1 MTATWLRWTPAV
13 AVPAVIAAG
22 VLAGSLPASARNPL
36 PEKTPAQVLAMIG
49 QHQAE
54 SFSGTVEQSSELG
67 LPDVPQVGPTSG
79 AGTGSLAELLTGP
92 HSARV
97 YVDGPSR
104 ARVQVMDRMAERDAV
119 RHGNELWL
127 YNSKDNSATH
137 VTLPAVAAKESRS
150 HDMPAGVATPEELA
164 AKMLEKVD
172 SSTEVAVADDVEVA
186 GRAAYNLVLT
196 PRSDVTLVGSVAV
209 AVDGE
214 NGMPLSVE
222 VRARGQQ
229 EPAFRTAFSSLTLG
243 APDAGLFNF
252 SPPPGASVKELAVPS
267 HKEDTDQAGK
277 GLADKNRTHKDP
289 ASKHPAAGHPAD
301 RDLRGH
307 VPTVTG
313 TGWERIVGIP
323 APSVSAPSRDSG
335 TQSRDSGK
343 QSVDKLLNDPLL
355 RQATVAVQGGRAI
368 STSLVN
374 VLLTDDGR
382 TFVGAVPLE
391 RLQAAA
397 AAK

>member
-1 MTATWLRWTPAV
+1 MTAIWLRWTPAV

-22 VLAGSLPASARNPL
+22 VLAGSLPASARDPL

-49 QHQAE
+49 QHQTK
-54 SFSGTVEQSSELG
+54 SFSGTLEQSSELG
-67 LPDVPQVGPTSG
+67 LPDVPQVGPSSG

-97 YVDGPSR
+97 YVDGATK
-104 ARVQVMDRMAERDAV
+104 ARIQVMDRMAERDAV
-119 RHGNELWL
+119 RQGNEVWL
-127 YNSKDNSATH
+127 YNSKDNTATH
-137 VTLPAVAAKESRS
+137 VTLPAAAAKESRS
-150 HDMPAGVATPEELA
+150 HDMPEGVATPEELA
-164 AKMLEKVD
+164 AKMLDKLD
-172 SSTEVAVADDVEVA
+172 SSTEVAVAGDTEVA

-243 APDAGLFNF
+243 APDAGLFKF

-267 HKEDTDQAGK
+267 TSHGKTDHADK
-277 GLADKNRTHKDP
+277 DLADRN
-289 ASKHPAAGHPAD
+289 SGSQ
-301 RDLRGH
+301 DLRGH
-307 VPTVTG
+307 APTVTG
-313 TGWERIVGIP
+313 TGWDRIVGIP
-323 APSVSAPSRDSG
+323 APSASAPSASPE
-335 TQSRDSGK
+335 SGK

-355 RQATVAVQGGRAI
+355 RQATVTVPGGRAI

-382 TFVGAVPLE
+382 TFVGSVPLE

-397 AAK
+397 AAR

>member
-1 MTATWLRWTPAV
+1 
-13 AVPAVIAAG
+13 
-22 VLAGSLPASARNPL
+22 L

-49 QHQAE
+49 QHQTK

-97 YVDGPSR
+97 YVDGPGKVR
-104 ARVQVMDRMAERDAV
+104 IQVMDRMAERDAV
-119 RHGNELWL
+119 RQGNELWL
-127 YNSKDNSATH
+127 YNSKDNTATH
-137 VTLPAVAAKESRS
+137 VTLPAGASKESRS

-164 AKMLEKVD
+164 AKMLDKLD
-172 SSTEVAVADDVEVA
+172 GSTEVAVAGDIEVA
-186 GRAAYNLVLT
+186 GRTAYNLVLT

-252 SPPPGASVKELAVPS
+252 SPPPGASVKELAVPAKPS
-267 HKEDTDQAGK
+267 GTKDRA
-277 GLADKNRTHKDP
+277 HKDS
-289 ASKHPAAGHPAD
+289 AKKESAKKDLGGH
-301 RDLRGH
+301 G
-307 VPTVTG
+307 PTVTG
-313 TGWERIVGIP
+313 SGWERIVGIP
-323 APSVSAPSRDSG
+323 APSASASSPESG
-335 TQSRDSGK
+335 RQSPESGR
-343 QSVDKLLNDPLL
+343 QTVDRLLNDPLL
-355 RQATVAVQGGRAI
+355 RQATVTVEGGRAI

-382 TFVGAVPLE
+382 TFVGSVPLE

-397 AAK
+397 AAR

>member
-1 MTATWLRWTPAV
+1 MTAIWLRWTPAV

-22 VLAGSLPASARNPL
+22 VLAGSLPASARDPL
-36 PEKTPAQVLAMIG
+36 PDKTPAQVLAMIG
-49 QHQAE
+49 QHQAR

-67 LPDVPQVGPTSG
+67 LPDVPQVGPSSG
-79 AGTGSLAELLTGP
+79 AATGSLAELLTGP

-97 YVDGPSR
+97 YVDGPTK

-119 RHGNELWL
+119 RQGNELWL

-137 VTLPAVAAKESRS
+137 VTLPAAASKESRR
-150 HDMPAGVATPEELA
+150 HDMPAEMATPEELA
-164 AKMLEKVD
+164 AKMLEMLD
-172 SSTEVAVADDVEVA
+172 SSTQVSVAKDTEVA

-196 PRSDVTLVGSVAV
+196 PRSDVTLVDSVEV

-243 APDAGLFNF
+243 APDAGLFKF
-252 SPPPGASVKELAVPS
+252 SPPPGASVKDVAVPA
-267 HKEDTDQAGK
+267 HKKDMNHKDMTHKGMAGRNP
-277 GLADKNRTHKDP
+277 ADK
-289 ASKHPAAGHPAD
+289 
-301 RDLRGH
+301 DLRKH
-307 VPTVTG
+307 APSVTG
-313 TGWERIVGIP
+313 TGWDSVVGIP
-323 APSVSAPSRDSG
+323 APSATAPSASG
-335 TQSRDSGK
+335 NSGK
-343 QSVDKLLNDPLL
+343 QSIDKLLNDPLL
-355 RQATVAVQGGRAI
+355 RQATVTVQGGRAI
-368 STSLVN
+368 STSLIN

-397 AAK
+397 SAK

>member
-1 MTATWLRWTPAV
+1 MTAIWLRWAPAV

-22 VLAGSLPASARNPL
+22 VLAGSLPASARDPL
-36 PEKTPAQVLAMIG
+36 PDKTPAQVLAMIG
-49 QHQAE
+49 QHQTK
-54 SFSGTVEQSSELG
+54 SFSGTLEQSSELG

-79 AGTGSLAELLTGP
+79 ARTGSLAELLTGP

-97 YVDGPSR
+97 YVDGPTKVR
-104 ARVQVMDRMAERDAV
+104 IQVMDRMAERDAA
-119 RHGNELWL
+119 RQGNELWL
-127 YNSKDNSATH
+127 YNSKDNTATH
-137 VTLPAVAAKESRS
+137 VTLPAAASKESRK

-164 AKMLEKVD
+164 AKMLEKLD
-172 SSTEVAVADDVEVA
+172 SSTEVAVAEDTEVA

-196 PRSDVTLVGSVAV
+196 PRSDVTLVGSVAL

-252 SPPPGASVKELAVPS
+252 SPPPGAAVKELAVPS
-267 HKEDTDQAGK
+267 HKKDMGHRDP
-277 GLADKNRTHKDP
+277 ADKDP
-289 ASKHPAAGHPAD
+289 AN
-301 RDLRGH
+301 RNRGH
-307 VPTVTG
+307 KDRAGKELREHGPAVTG
-313 TGWERIVGIP
+313 TGWESIVGIP
-323 APSVSAPSRDSG
+323 APSASSPSRDSG
-335 TQSRDSGK
+335 R

-355 RQATVAVQGGRAI
+355 RQATVAVEGGRAI

-382 TFVGAVPLE
+382 TFVGSVPLE

>member
-22 VLAGSLPASARNPL
+22 VLAGSLPASARDPL
-36 PEKTPAQVLAMIG
+36 PEKTPTQVLAMIG
-49 QHQAE
+49 QHQTK

-67 LPDVPQVGPTSG
+67 LPDLPQVGPTSG
-79 AGTGSLAELLTGP
+79 AATGSLAELLTGP

-97 YVDGPSR
+97 YVDGPTK
-104 ARVQVMDRMAERDAV
+104 ARIQVMDRMAEHDAV
-119 RHGNELWL
+119 RQGNELWL
-127 YNSKDNSATH
+127 YNSKDNTATH
-137 VTLPAVAAKESRS
+137 VTLPARASKESRS

-172 SSTEVAVADDVEVA
+172 SSTEVTVADDTEVA
-186 GRAAYNLVLT
+186 GRAAYSLVLT

-267 HKEDTDQAGK
+267 HKTGTNPAGK
-277 GLADKNRTHKDP
+277 GMANRNRMHKDLADK
-289 ASKHPAAGHPAD
+289 
-301 RDLRGH
+301 DLREHG
-307 VPTVTG
+307 PTVSG

-323 APSVSAPSRDSG
+323 APSASAPSA
-335 TQSRDSGK
+335 SRDSGK

-355 RQATVAVQGGRAI
+355 RQATVTVQGGRAI

-397 AAK
+397 AAT

>member
-22 VLAGSLPASARNPL
+22 VLAGSLPASARDPL

-49 QHQAE
+49 QHQTK

-67 LPDVPQVGPTSG
+67 LPDVPKVGPSAG

-97 YVDGPSR
+97 YVDGPTR
-104 ARVQVMDRMAERDAV
+104 ARIQVMDRMAERDAV
-119 RHGNELWL
+119 RQGNELWL
-127 YNSKDNSATH
+127 YNSRDNTATH
-137 VTLPAVAAKESRS
+137 VTLPAPASKNSRS

-172 SSTEVAVADDVEVA
+172 SSTKVAVAEDTEVA

-243 APDAGLFNF
+243 TPDAGLFNF

-267 HKEDTDQAGK
+267 RTKDTDQAGK
-277 GLADKNRTHKDP
+277 GMADRNRATKGPAGRHWADRHRDDKNV
-289 ASKHPAAGHPAD
+289 
-301 RDLRGH
+301 RGQA
-307 VPTVTG
+307 PTVTG
-313 TGWERIVGIP
+313 TGWEVIVGIP
-323 APSVSAPSRDSG
+323 APSASAPSG
-335 TQSRDSGK
+335 SRDSGK
-343 QSVDKLLNDPLL
+343 QAVDKLLNDPLL
-355 RQATVAVQGGRAI
+355 RQATVTVQGGRAI

-382 TFVGAVPLE
+382 TFVGAMPLE

>member
-1 MTATWLRWTPAV
+1 MTAIWLRWTPAV

-22 VLAGSLPASARNPL
+22 VLAGSLPASARDPL

-49 QHQAE
+49 QHQTK

-97 YVDGPSR
+97 YVDGPSK
-104 ARVQVMDRMAERDAV
+104 ARIQVMDRMAERDAV
-119 RHGNELWL
+119 RQGNELWL
-127 YNSKDNSATH
+127 YNSKDNTATH
-137 VTLPAVAAKESRS
+137 VTLPASASKESRS

-164 AKMLEKVD
+164 AKMLDKLD
-172 SSTEVAVADDVEVA
+172 GSTEVSVAEDTEVA
-186 GRAAYNLVLT
+186 GRTAYNLVLT
-196 PRSDVTLVGSVAV
+196 PRSDVTLVGSVAL

-229 EPAFRTAFSSLTLG
+229 EPAFRTAFSTLTLG
-243 APDAGLFNF
+243 APDASLFNF

-267 HKEDTDQAGK
+267 KPSGPKD
-277 GLADKNRTHKDP
+277 LADRNRTHRNPADKDVGSKDP
-289 ASKHPAAGHPAD
+289 VDKDSAHK
-301 RDLRGH
+301 DLRGH
-307 VPTVTG
+307 APTVIG
-313 TGWERIVGIP
+313 SGWERIVGIP
-323 APSVSAPSRDSG
+323 APSASAPSASPE
-335 TQSRDSGK
+335 SGK
-343 QSVDKLLNDPLL
+343 QSVDRLLNDPLL
-355 RQATVAVQGGRAI
+355 RQATVTVEGGRAI

-382 TFVGAVPLE
+382 TFVGSVPLE

-397 AAK
+397 AAR

>member
-22 VLAGSLPASARNPL
+22 VLAGSLPASARDPL

-49 QHQAE
+49 QHQTK
-54 SFSGTVEQSSELG
+54 SFSGTLEQSSELG

-97 YVDGPSR
+97 YVDGATK
-104 ARVQVMDRMAERDAV
+104 ARIQVMDRMAERDAV
-119 RHGNELWL
+119 RQGNEVWL
-127 YNSKDNSATH
+127 YNSRDNTATH
-137 VTLPAVAAKESRS
+137 VTLPAAASKESRS

-164 AKMLEKVD
+164 AKMLDKLD
-172 SSTEVAVADDVEVA
+172 SSTEVAVAGDTEVA

-229 EPAFRTAFSSLTLG
+229 EPAFRTGFSSLTLG
-243 APDAGLFNF
+243 APDASLFNF
-252 SPPPGASVKELAVPS
+252 SPPPGASVKELAVPATG
-267 HKEDTDQAGK
+267 HRKDMTDKDLGSK
-277 GLADKNRTHKDP
+277 NRADKNWDHK
-289 ASKHPAAGHPAD
+289 G
-301 RDLRGH
+301 LRGH
-307 VPTVTG
+307 VPMVTG

-323 APSVSAPSRDSG
+323 APSASAPSASPE
-335 TQSRDSGK
+335 SGK
-343 QSVDKLLNDPLL
+343 QSLDKLLNDPLL
-355 RQATVAVQGGRAI
+355 RQATVTVQGGRAI

-382 TFVGAVPLE
+382 TFVGSVPLE

-397 AAK
+397 AAR

>member
-49 QHQAE
+49 QHQTK
-54 SFSGTVEQSSELG
+54 SFSGTLEQSSELG
-67 LPDVPQVGPTSG
+67 LPDVPKVGPSSG
-79 AGTGSLAELLTGP
+79 PGTGSLAELLTGP

-97 YVDGPSR
+97 YVDGPTK
-104 ARVQVMDRMAERDAV
+104 ARIQVMDRMAERDAV
-119 RHGNELWL
+119 RQGNELWL
-127 YNSKDNSATH
+127 YNSKDNTATH
-137 VTLPAVAAKESRS
+137 VTLPAKASKESRT
-150 HDMPAGVATPEELA
+150 HDMPSGVATPEELA

-172 SSTEVAVADDVEVA
+172 SSTEVAVAEDTEVA

-243 APDAGLFNF
+243 APDAGLFTF

-267 HKEDTDQAGK
+267 HKKDADQAGK
-277 GLADKNRTHKDP
+277 GLADK
-289 ASKHPAAGHPAD
+289 
-301 RDLRGH
+301 DLRKH
-307 VPTVTG
+307 APTVTG

-323 APSVSAPSRDSG
+323 APSASAPSA
-335 TQSRDSGK
+335 SRDSGK

-355 RQATVAVQGGRAI
+355 RQATVTVQGGRAI

>member
-1 MTATWLRWTPAV
+1 MTAIWLRWTPAV

-22 VLAGSLPASARNPL
+22 VLAGSLPASARDPL
-36 PEKTPAQVLAMIG
+36 PEKTPAQVLAMLG
-49 QHQAE
+49 QHQAK

-97 YVDGPSR
+97 YVDGPTK
-104 ARVQVMDRMAERDAV
+104 ARIQVMDRMAERDAV
-119 RHGNELWL
+119 RQGNELWL
-127 YNSKDNSATH
+127 YNSRDNTATH
-137 VTLPAVAAKESRS
+137 VTLPAMASKESRS
-150 HDMPAGVATPEELA
+150 HDMQSGVTTPEELA

-172 SSTEVAVADDVEVA
+172 SSTEVAVAEDTEVA

-222 VRARGQQ
+222 VRARRQQ

-252 SPPPGASVKELAVPS
+252 SPPPGASVKEVAVPS
-267 HKEDTDQAGK
+267 HKTDTDQAHK
-277 GLADKNRTHKDP
+277 GMANKNRTHK
-289 ASKHPAAGHPAD
+289 HPAGNDPSD
-301 RDLRGH
+301 KDLRGH
-307 VPTVTG
+307 APTVTG

-323 APSVSAPSRDSG
+323 APSTAAPSA
-335 TQSRDSGK
+335 SRDSGK
-343 QSVDKLLNDPLL
+343 QPADKVLNDPLL
-355 RQATVAVQGGRAI
+355 RQATVTVEGGRAI

-397 AAK
+397 TAK

>member
-1 MTATWLRWTPAV
+1 MTAIWLRWTPAV

-22 VLAGSLPASARNPL
+22 VLAGSLPASARDPL

-49 QHQAE
+49 QHQTK

-97 YVDGPSR
+97 FIDGPTK
-104 ARVQVMDRMAERDAV
+104 ARIQVMDRMAERDAV
-119 RHGNELWL
+119 RQGNELWL
-127 YNSKDNSATH
+127 YNSKDNTATH
-137 VTLPAVAAKESRS
+137 VTLPAAASKESRS

-164 AKMLEKVD
+164 AKMLEKLD
-172 SSTEVAVADDVEVA
+172 GTTDAAVAEDTEVA

-196 PRSDVTLVGSVAV
+196 PRSAVTLVGSVAV

-243 APDAGLFNF
+243 APDAALFNF
-252 SPPPGASVKELAVPS
+252 SPPPGASVKELAVPA
-267 HKEDTDQAGK
+267 KPNGTK
-277 GLADKNRTHKDP
+277 GQADKNRTGKDL
-289 ASKHPAAGHPAD
+289 AD
-301 RDLRGH
+301 KNSANKDLRGH
-307 VPTVTG
+307 APTVTG
-313 TGWERIVGIP
+313 SGWERIVGIP
-323 APSVSAPSRDSG
+323 APSASAPSA
-335 TQSRDSGK
+335 SRESGK
-343 QSVDKLLNDPLL
+343 QSVDRLLNDPLL
-355 RQATVAVQGGRAI
+355 RQATVTVQGGRAI

-382 TFVGAVPLE
+382 TFVGSVPLE

-397 AAK
+397 AVR

>member
-1 MTATWLRWTPAV
+1 MTAIWLRWTPAV

-22 VLAGSLPASARNPL
+22 VLAGSLPASARDPL

-49 QHQAE
+49 QHQAK

-67 LPDVPQVGPTSG
+67 LPDVPQVGPSSG

-97 YVDGPSR
+97 YVDGPTK
-104 ARVQVMDRMAERDAV
+104 ARIQVMDRMAERDAV
-119 RHGNELWL
+119 RQGNELWL
-127 YNSKDNSATH
+127 YNSKDNTATH
-137 VTLPAVAAKESRS
+137 VTLPAGATKESRS

-164 AKMLEKVD
+164 AKMLEKLD
-172 SSTEVAVADDVEVA
+172 GTDVAVAEDTEVA

-214 NGMPLSVE
+214 NGLPLSVE

-243 APDAGLFNF
+243 APDAALFNF
-252 SPPPGASVKELAVPS
+252 APPPGASVKELAVPAKPS
-267 HKEDTDQAGK
+267 GTK
-277 GLADKNRTHKDP
+277 GQADKNRAHKDL
-289 ASKHPAAGHPAD
+289 AGKDAAD
-301 RDLRGH
+301 RSTDNKNLRGH

-313 TGWERIVGIP
+313 SGWERIVGIP
-323 APSVSAPSRDSG
+323 APSASAPS
-335 TQSRDSGK
+335 QSRESGK
-343 QSVDKLLNDPLL
+343 QSADRLLNDPLL
-355 RQATVAVQGGRAI
+355 RQATVTVPGGRAI

-382 TFVGAVPLE
+382 TFVGSMPLE

-397 AAK
+397 AAR

>member
-22 VLAGSLPASARNPL
+22 VLAGSLPASARDPL

-49 QHQAE
+49 QHQTK

-97 YVDGPSR
+97 YVDGPTK
-104 ARVQVMDRMAERDAV
+104 ARIQVMDRMAERDAV
-119 RHGNELWL
+119 RQGNELWL
-127 YNSKDNSATH
+127 YNSRDNTATH
-137 VTLPAVAAKESRS
+137 ITLPAMASKESRG
-150 HDMPAGVATPEELA
+150 HDMPSGMATPEELA

-172 SSTEVAVADDVEVA
+172 SSTEVKVAEDTEVA

-243 APDAGLFNF
+243 APDLGLFNF

-267 HKEDTDQAGK
+267 HKKDADQAGK
-277 GLADKNRTHKDP
+277 GLANKDLANKNRAH
-289 ASKHPAAGHPAD
+289 KHPADKGKAG
-301 RDLRGH
+301 RDLRRH
-307 VPTVTG
+307 APTVTG

-323 APSVSAPSRDSG
+323 APSASAPAA
-335 TQSRDSGK
+335 SRDSGK
-343 QSVDKLLNDPLL
+343 QPVDKLLNDPLL
-355 RQATVAVQGGRAI
+355 RQATVSVQGGRAI

>member
-22 VLAGSLPASARNPL
+22 VLAGSLPASARDPL

-49 QHQAE
+49 QHQAK
-54 SFSGTVEQSSELG
+54 SFSGTLEQSSELG

-97 YVDGPSR
+97 YVDGATK
-104 ARVQVMDRMAERDAV
+104 ARIQVMDRMAERDAV
-119 RHGNELWL
+119 RQGNEVWL
-127 YNSKDNSATH
+127 YNSKDNTATH
-137 VTLPAVAAKESRS
+137 LTLPAMPSKESRS

-164 AKMLEKVD
+164 AKMLDKLD
-172 SSTEVAVADDVEVA
+172 SSTEVAVAADTEVA

-229 EPAFRTAFSSLTLG
+229 EPAFRTAFSNLTLG
-243 APDAGLFNF
+243 APDASLFNF
-252 SPPPGASVKELAVPS
+252 SPPPGASVKELAVPATG
-267 HKEDTDQAGK
+267 HKKDM
-277 GLADKNRTHKDP
+277 ADKNRADKNWDHK
-289 ASKHPAAGHPAD
+289 
-301 RDLRGH
+301 DLRGH
-307 VPTVTG
+307 APTVTG

-323 APSVSAPSRDSG
+323 APSASAPSASPESG
-335 TQSRDSGK
+335 R

-355 RQATVAVQGGRAI
+355 RQATVTVQGGRAI

-382 TFVGAVPLE
+382 TFVGSVPLE

>member
-22 VLAGSLPASARNPL
+22 VLAGSLPASARDPL
-36 PEKTPAQVLAMIG
+36 PEKTPAQVLAMLG
-49 QHQAE
+49 QHQTK

-79 AGTGSLAELLTGP
+79 AGPGSLAELLTGP

-97 YVDGPSR
+97 YVDGPSK
-104 ARVQVMDRMAERDAV
+104 ARIQVMDRMAERDAV
-119 RHGNELWL
+119 RQGNELWL
-127 YNSKDNSATH
+127 YNSKDNTATH
-137 VTLPAVAAKESRS
+137 VMLPAAASKESRS

-164 AKMLEKVD
+164 AKMLDKLD
-172 SSTEVAVADDVEVA
+172 SSTEVAVAGDSEVA
-186 GRAAYNLVLT
+186 GRTAYNLVLT

-243 APDAGLFNF
+243 TPDASLFNF
-252 SPPPGASVKELAVPS
+252 SPPPGASVKELAVPAKS
-267 HKEDTDQAGK
+267 HSKTDR
-277 GLADKNRTHKDP
+277 ADKDP
-289 ASKHPAAGHPAD
+289 ADRNLGTKDRDQKDPAKK
-301 RDLRGH
+301 DLRGH
-307 VPTVTG
+307 GPTVTG
-313 TGWERIVGIP
+313 SGWERIVGIP
-323 APSVSAPSRDSG
+323 APSASGPSHE
-335 TQSRDSGK
+335 SGK
-343 QSVDKLLNDPLL
+343 QSPESGRQRVDRLLNDPLL
-355 RQATVAVQGGRAI
+355 RQATVTVEGGRAI

-382 TFVGAVPLE
+382 TFVGSVPLE

-397 AAK
+397 AAR

>member
-1 MTATWLRWTPAV
+1 MTAIWLRWTPAV

-22 VLAGSLPASARNPL
+22 VLAGSLPASARDPL

-49 QHQAE
+49 QHQTK

-92 HSARV
+92 HTARV
-97 YVDGPSR
+97 YVDGPSK
-104 ARVQVMDRMAERDAV
+104 ARIQVMDRMAERDAV
-119 RHGNELWL
+119 RQGNELWL
-127 YNSKDNSATH
+127 YNSKDNTATH
-137 VTLPAVAAKESRS
+137 VTLPANASKESRS

-164 AKMLEKVD
+164 TKMLDKLD
-172 SSTEVAVADDVEVA
+172 GSTEVSVAETTEVA
-186 GRAAYNLVLT
+186 GRTAYNLVLT

-229 EPAFRTAFSSLTLG
+229 EPAFRTAFSTLTLG
-243 APDAGLFNF
+243 APDASLFNF
-252 SPPPGASVKELAVPS
+252 SPPPGASVKELAVPAKPS
-267 HKEDTDQAGK
+267 GTKD
-277 GLADKNRTHKDP
+277 LADRNRTHRNHADKDLGSKDP
-289 ASKHPAAGHPAD
+289 ADKHSAHK
-301 RDLRGH
+301 DLRGH
-307 VPTVTG
+307 APTVTG
-313 TGWERIVGIP
+313 SGWERIIGIP
-323 APSVSAPSRDSG
+323 APSSSAPSASPE
-335 TQSRDSGK
+335 SGK
-343 QSVDKLLNDPLL
+343 QPVDRLLNDPLL
-355 RQATVAVQGGRAI
+355 RQATVTVEGGRAI

-374 VLLTDDGR
+374 VLLADDGR
-382 TFVGAVPLE
+382 TFVGSVPLE

-397 AAK
+397 AAR

>member
-22 VLAGSLPASARNPL
+22 VLAGSLPASARDPL

-49 QHQAE
+49 HHQTK

-67 LPDVPQVGPTSG
+67 LPDVPQVGPTAG

-97 YVDGPSR
+97 YVDGPTK
-104 ARVQVMDRMAERDAV
+104 ARMQVMDRMAERDAV
-119 RHGNELWL
+119 RQGNELWL
-127 YNSKDNSATH
+127 YNSKDNTATH
-137 VTLPAVAAKESRS
+137 VTLPAAASKEARS
-150 HDMPAGVATPEELA
+150 HDVPAGVATPEELA
-164 AKMLEKVD
+164 AKMLGKLD
-172 SSTEVAVADDVEVA
+172 NSTEVAVAEDTEVA
-186 GRAAYNLVLT
+186 GRAAYSLVLT

-243 APDAGLFNF
+243 APDPALFNF
-252 SPPPGASVKELAVPS
+252 SPPPGASVKELAVPA
-267 HKEDTDQAGK
+267 KPNGTK
-277 GLADKNRTHKDP
+277 GQADKNRTGKDL
-289 ASKHPAAGHPAD
+289 ADKNLAGRSTDNKD
-301 RDLRGH
+301 RRGH
-307 VPTVTG
+307 APTVTG
-313 TGWERIVGIP
+313 SGWERIVGIP
-323 APSVSAPSRDSG
+323 APSASAPSG
-335 TQSRDSGK
+335 SRESGK
-343 QSVDKLLNDPLL
+343 QSVDRLLNDPLL
-355 RQATVAVQGGRAI
+355 RQATVTVQGGRAI

-382 TFVGAVPLE
+382 TFVGSVPLE

-397 AAK
+397 AAR

>member
-22 VLAGSLPASARNPL
+22 VLAGSLPASARDPL

-49 QHQAE
+49 QHQTK

-97 YVDGPSR
+97 YVDGPTK
-104 ARVQVMDRMAERDAV
+104 ARIQVMDRMAERDAV
-119 RHGNELWL
+119 RQGNELWL
-127 YNSKDNSATH
+127 YNSKDNTATH
-137 VTLPAVAAKESRS
+137 VTLPAAASKESRS
-150 HDMPAGVATPEELA
+150 HDVPAGVTTPEELA
-164 AKMLEKVD
+164 AKMLEKLD
-172 SSTEVAVADDVEVA
+172 GSTDVAVAEDTEVA

-196 PRSDVTLVGSVAV
+196 PRSAMTLVGSVAV

-214 NGMPLSVE
+214 NGLPLSVE

-229 EPAFRTAFSSLTLG
+229 EPAFRTAFSNLTLG
-243 APDAGLFNF
+243 APDAALFNF
-252 SPPPGASVKELAVPS
+252 SPPPGASVKELAVPA
-267 HKEDTDQAGK
+267 KPGGAKD
-277 GLADKNRTHKDP
+277 LADRNPGSKD
-289 ASKHPAAGHPAD
+289 PAD
-301 RDLRGH
+301 RDSAHKGMRGH
-307 VPTVTG
+307 TPTVTG
-313 TGWERIVGIP
+313 SGWERIVGIP
-323 APSVSAPSRDSG
+323 APSASAPSESG
-335 TQSRDSGK
+335 ESGK
-343 QSVDKLLNDPLL
+343 QSVDRLLNDPLL
-355 RQATVAVQGGRAI
+355 RQATATIQGGRAI

-382 TFVGAVPLE
+382 TFVGSVPLE

-397 AAK
+397 AAR

>member
-1 MTATWLRWTPAV
+1 MTAIWLRWTPAV

-22 VLAGSLPASARNPL
+22 VLAGSLPASARDPL

-49 QHQAE
+49 QHQAK

-97 YVDGPSR
+97 YVDGPSK
-104 ARVQVMDRMAERDAV
+104 ARIQVMDRMAERDAV
-119 RHGNELWL
+119 RQGNELWL
-127 YNSKDNSATH
+127 YNSKDNTATH
-137 VTLPAVAAKESRS
+137 VTLPAAASKESRS

-164 AKMLEKVD
+164 AKMLDKLD
-172 SSTEVAVADDVEVA
+172 GNTEVAVAGDTEVA
-186 GRAAYNLVLT
+186 GRTAYNLVLT

-229 EPAFRTAFSSLTLG
+229 EPAFRTAFSNLTLG

-252 SPPPGASVKELAVPS
+252 SPPPGASVKELAVPA
-267 HKEDTDQAGK
+267 KPGGTKD
-277 GLADKNRTHKDP
+277 LADRKRTDRNPADKDLGSRDP
-289 ASKHPAAGHPAD
+289 ADKDSANK
-301 RDLRGH
+301 DLRGQA
-307 VPTVTG
+307 PTVTG
-313 TGWERIVGIP
+313 SGWEQIVGIP
-323 APSVSAPSRDSG
+323 APSTSASPE
-335 TQSRDSGK
+335 SGK
-343 QSVDKLLNDPLL
+343 QSVDSLLNDPLL
-355 RQATVAVQGGRAI
+355 RQATVAVEGGRAI

-382 TFVGAVPLE
+382 TFVGSVPLE

-397 AAK
+397 AAR

>member
-1 MTATWLRWTPAV
+1 MTAIWLRWTPAV

-22 VLAGSLPASARNPL
+22 VLAGSLPASARDPL

-49 QHQAE
+49 QHQAK

-97 YVDGPSR
+97 YVDGPSK
-104 ARVQVMDRMAERDAV
+104 ARIQVMDRMAERDAV
-119 RHGNELWL
+119 RQGNELWL
-127 YNSKDNSATH
+127 YNSKDNTATH
-137 VTLPAVAAKESRS
+137 VTLPAAASKESRS

-164 AKMLEKVD
+164 AKMLDKLD
-172 SSTEVAVADDVEVA
+172 GSTEVAVAGDTEVA
-186 GRAAYNLVLT
+186 GRTAYNLVLT

-229 EPAFRTAFSSLTLG
+229 EPAFRTAFSNLTLG

-252 SPPPGASVKELAVPS
+252 SPPPGASVKELAVPA
-267 HKEDTDQAGK
+267 KPGGTKD
-277 GLADKNRTHKDP
+277 LADRNRTDRNPADKDLGSRDP
-289 ASKHPAAGHPAD
+289 ADKDSANK
-301 RDLRGH
+301 DLRGQA
-307 VPTVTG
+307 PTVTG
-313 TGWERIVGIP
+313 SGWEQIVGIP
-323 APSVSAPSRDSG
+323 APSTSASPE
-335 TQSRDSGK
+335 SGK
-343 QSVDKLLNDPLL
+343 QSVDRLLNDPLL
-355 RQATVAVQGGRAI
+355 RQATVAVEGGRAI

-382 TFVGAVPLE
+382 TFVGSVPLE

-397 AAK
+397 AAR

>member
-22 VLAGSLPASARNPL
+22 VLAGSLPASARDPL

-49 QHQAE
+49 QHQTK

-97 YVDGPSR
+97 YVDGLTK
-104 ARVQVMDRMAERDAV
+104 ARIQVMDRMAERDAV
-119 RHGNELWL
+119 RQGNELWL
-127 YNSKDNSATH
+127 YNSKDNTATH
-137 VTLPAVAAKESRS
+137 VTLPAAASKEPHS

-164 AKMLEKVD
+164 AKMLDKLD
-172 SSTEVAVADDVEVA
+172 GSTDVAVAGDIEVA
-186 GRAAYNLVLT
+186 GRTAYNLVLT
-196 PRSDVTLVGSVAV
+196 PRSGVTLVGSVAV

-229 EPAFRTAFSSLTLG
+229 EPAFRTAFSNLTLG
-243 APDAGLFNF
+243 APDASLFNF
-252 SPPPGASVKELAVPS
+252 SPPPGALVKELAVPA
-267 HKEDTDQAGK
+267 KPRGTKD
-277 GLADKNRTHKDP
+277 LADKNRTDRNLGSKDP
-289 ASKHPAAGHPAD
+289 ANKDAANK
-301 RDLRGH
+301 DLRGH
-307 VPTVTG
+307 APTVTG
-313 TGWERIVGIP
+313 SGWERIVGIP
-323 APSVSAPSRDSG
+323 APSVSAPPASPE
-335 TQSRDSGK
+335 SGK
-343 QSVDKLLNDPLL
+343 QSVDRLLNDPLL
-355 RQATVAVQGGRAI
+355 RQATVTVEGGRAI

-382 TFVGAVPLE
+382 TFVGSVPLE

-397 AAK
+397 AAR

>member
-22 VLAGSLPASARNPL
+22 VLAGSLPASARDPL

-49 QHQAE
+49 QHQTK

-104 ARVQVMDRMAERDAV
+104 ARIQVMDRMAERDAV
-119 RHGNELWL
+119 RQGNQVWL
-127 YNSKDNSATH
+127 YNSKDNTATH
-137 VTLPAVAAKESRS
+137 VTLPANASKESRS

-164 AKMLEKVD
+164 AKMLDKLD
-172 SSTEVAVADDVEVA
+172 GSTEVAVAEDTEVA
-186 GRAAYNLVLT
+186 GRTAYNLVLT

-229 EPAFRTAFSSLTLG
+229 EPAFRTAFSTLTLG
-243 APDAGLFNF
+243 APDASLFNF
-252 SPPPGASVKELAVPS
+252 SPPPGASVKELAVPAKPS
-267 HKEDTDQAGK
+267 GTRD
-277 GLADKNRTHKDP
+277 LADRNRTR
-289 ASKHPAAGHPAD
+289 SNPAD
-301 RDLRGH
+301 RDLGSKDQSEKDSAHKDLRGH
-307 VPTVTG
+307 APTVTG
-313 TGWERIVGIP
+313 SGWERIVGIP
-323 APSVSAPSRDSG
+323 AHSASARSPE
-335 TQSRDSGK
+335 SGK
-343 QSVDKLLNDPLL
+343 QPVDRLLNDPLL
-355 RQATVAVQGGRAI
+355 RQATVTVEGGRAI

-382 TFVGAVPLE
+382 TFVGSVPLE

-397 AAK
+397 AAR

>member
-1 MTATWLRWTPAV
+1 MTAIWLRWTPAV

-22 VLAGSLPASARNPL
+22 VLAGSLPASARDPL

-49 QHQAE
+49 QHRAK

-97 YVDGPSR
+97 YVDGPSK
-104 ARVQVMDRMAERDAV
+104 ARIQVMDRMAERDAV
-119 RHGNELWL
+119 RQGNELWL
-127 YNSKDNSATH
+127 YNSKDNTATH
-137 VTLPAVAAKESRS
+137 ITLPAAASKESRS

-164 AKMLEKVD
+164 ANMLDKLD
-172 SSTEVAVADDVEVA
+172 GSTEVAVAGDTEVA

-229 EPAFRTAFSSLTLG
+229 EPAFRTAFSNLTLG

-252 SPPPGASVKELAVPS
+252 SPPPGASVKELAVPA
-267 HKEDTDQAGK
+267 KPGGTKD
-277 GLADKNRTHKDP
+277 LADRNRTDRNPADKDLGSRDPADKDP
-289 ASKHPAAGHPAD
+289 ANK
-301 RDLRGH
+301 DLRGQA
-307 VPTVTG
+307 PTVTG
-313 TGWERIVGIP
+313 SGWERIVGIP
-323 APSVSAPSRDSG
+323 APSTSASPE
-335 TQSRDSGK
+335 SGK
-343 QSVDKLLNDPLL
+343 QSVDSLLNDPLL
-355 RQATVAVQGGRAI
+355 RQATVTVEGGRAI

-382 TFVGAVPLE
+382 TFVGSVPLE

-397 AAK
+397 AAR

>member
-22 VLAGSLPASARNPL
+22 VLAGSLPASARDPL

-49 QHQAE
+49 QHQTK

-97 YVDGPSR
+97 YVDGPTK
-104 ARVQVMDRMAERDAV
+104 ARIQVMDRMAERDAV
-119 RHGNELWL
+119 RQGNELWL
-127 YNSKDNSATH
+127 YNSKDNTATH
-137 VTLPAVAAKESRS
+137 VMLPAASKESRS
-150 HDMPAGVATPEELA
+150 HDTPAGVATPEELA
-164 AKMLEKVD
+164 AKMLDKLD
-172 SSTEVAVADDVEVA
+172 GSTDVAVAEDTEVA
-186 GRAAYNLVLT
+186 GRAAYSLVLT
-196 PRSDVTLVGSVAV
+196 PRSAVTLVGSVAV

-214 NGMPLSVE
+214 NGLPLSVE

-243 APDAGLFNF
+243 APDAALFNF
-252 SPPPGASVKELAVPS
+252 APPPGASVKELAVPA
-267 HKEDTDQAGK
+267 KPNGTTGQ
-277 GLADKNRTHKDP
+277 ADKNRTGKDL
-289 ASKHPAAGHPAD
+289 ADKNPAD
-301 RDLRGH
+301 RNTDHRDLRGH
-307 VPTVTG
+307 APTVTG
-313 TGWERIVGIP
+313 SGWERIVGIP
-323 APSVSAPSRDSG
+323 APSASAPSE
-335 TQSRDSGK
+335 SRESGK
-343 QSVDKLLNDPLL
+343 QSVDRLLNDPLL
-355 RQATVAVQGGRAI
+355 RQATVTVQGGRAI

-382 TFVGAVPLE
+382 TFVGSVPLE

-397 AAK
+397 AAR

>member
-22 VLAGSLPASARNPL
+22 VLAGSLPASARDPL

-49 QHQAE
+49 QHQTK

-97 YVDGPSR
+97 YVDGLSK
-104 ARVQVMDRMAERDAV
+104 ARIQVMDRMAERDAV
-119 RHGNELWL
+119 RQGNELWL
-127 YNSKDNSATH
+127 YNSKDNTATH
-137 VTLPAVAAKESRS
+137 VTLPASKESRS

-164 AKMLEKVD
+164 AKMLDKLD
-172 SSTEVAVADDVEVA
+172 GSTDVAVAGDTEVA
-186 GRAAYNLVLT
+186 GRTAYNLVLT

-229 EPAFRTAFSSLTLG
+229 EPAFRTAFSNLTLG
-243 APDAGLFNF
+243 APDASLFNF
-252 SPPPGASVKELAVPS
+252 SPPPGASVKELAVPAKPS
-267 HKEDTDQAGK
+267 GTKD
-277 GLADKNRTHKDP
+277 LADKNRTDRNLGSKDP
-289 ASKHPAAGHPAD
+289 ANKDAANK
-301 RDLRGH
+301 DLRGH
-307 VPTVTG
+307 APTVTG
-313 TGWERIVGIP
+313 SGWERIVGIP
-323 APSVSAPSRDSG
+323 APSASPE
-335 TQSRDSGK
+335 SGK
-343 QSVDKLLNDPLL
+343 QSVDRLLNDPLL
-355 RQATVAVQGGRAI
+355 RQATVTVEGGRAI

-382 TFVGAVPLE
+382 TFVGSVPLE

-397 AAK
+397 AAR

>member
-1 MTATWLRWTPAV
+1 MTAIWLRWTPAV

-22 VLAGSLPASARNPL
+22 VLAGSLPASARDPL

-49 QHQAE
+49 QHQTK

-97 YVDGPSR
+97 YIDGPTK
-104 ARVQVMDRMAERDAV
+104 ARIQVMDRMAERDAV
-119 RHGNELWL
+119 RQGNELWL
-127 YNSKDNSATH
+127 YNSKDNTATH
-137 VTLPAVAAKESRS
+137 VTLPAAASKESRS

-164 AKMLEKVD
+164 AKMLEKLD
-172 SSTEVAVADDVEVA
+172 GSTDVAVAEDTEVA

-196 PRSDVTLVGSVAV
+196 PRSAVTLVGSVAV

-214 NGMPLSVE
+214 NGLPLSVE

-229 EPAFRTAFSSLTLG
+229 EPAFRTAFSNLTLG
-243 APDAGLFNF
+243 APDAALFNF
-252 SPPPGASVKELAVPS
+252 SPPPGASVKEVAVPANPNG
-267 HKEDTDQAGK
+267 TK
-277 GLADKNRTHKDP
+277 GQADKNRTGKDLADKNP
-289 ASKHPAAGHPAD
+289 AGRNTDNKN
-301 RDLRGH
+301 LRGH
-307 VPTVTG
+307 APTVTG
-313 TGWERIVGIP
+313 SGWERIVGIP
-323 APSVSAPSRDSG
+323 APSASAPSESG
-335 TQSRDSGK
+335 ESGK
-343 QSVDKLLNDPLL
+343 QSVDRLLNDPLL
-355 RQATVAVQGGRAI
+355 RQATVTVQGGRAI

-382 TFVGAVPLE
+382 TFVGSVPLE

-397 AAK
+397 AAR

>member
-1 MTATWLRWTPAV
+1 MTAIWLRWTPAV

-22 VLAGSLPASARNPL
+22 VLAGSLPASARDPL

-49 QHQAE
+49 QHQTK

-97 YVDGPSR
+97 YIDGPTK
-104 ARVQVMDRMAERDAV
+104 ARIQVMDRMAERDAV
-119 RHGNELWL
+119 RQGNELWL
-127 YNSKDNSATH
+127 YNSKDNTATH
-137 VTLPAVAAKESRS
+137 VTLPAAASKESRS

-164 AKMLEKVD
+164 AKMLDKLD
-172 SSTEVAVADDVEVA
+172 GSTDVAVAEDTEVA

-196 PRSDVTLVGSVAV
+196 PRSAVTLVGSVAV

-243 APDAGLFNF
+243 APDAALFNF
-252 SPPPGASVKELAVPS
+252 SPPPGASVKELAVPA
-267 HKEDTDQAGK
+267 KPNGTK
-277 GLADKNRTHKDP
+277 GQADKNRTGKDL
-289 ASKHPAAGHPAD
+289 AD
-301 RDLRGH
+301 RNTDNKDLHGH
-307 VPTVTG
+307 TPAVTG
-313 TGWERIVGIP
+313 SGWERIVGIP
-323 APSVSAPSRDSG
+323 APVRCRPIRF
-335 TQSRDSGK
+335 
-343 QSVDKLLNDPLL
+343 P
-355 RQATVAVQGGRAI
+355 
-368 STSLVN
+368 
-374 VLLTDDGR
+374 
-382 TFVGAVPLE
+382 
-391 RLQAAA
+391 
-397 AAK
+397 

>member
-22 VLAGSLPASARNPL
+22 VLAGSLPASARDPL

-49 QHQAE
+49 QHQTK

-97 YVDGPSR
+97 YIDGPSK
-104 ARVQVMDRMAERDAV
+104 ARIQVMDRMAERDAV
-119 RHGNELWL
+119 RQGNELWL
-127 YNSKDNSATH
+127 YNSKDNTATH
-137 VTLPAVAAKESRS
+137 VTLPAAASKESRS
-150 HDMPAGVATPEELA
+150 HDMHAGVATPEELA
-164 AKMLEKVD
+164 AKMLDKLD
-172 SSTEVAVADDVEVA
+172 GSTEVAVAGDTEVA
-186 GRAAYNLVLT
+186 GRTAYNLVLT

-229 EPAFRTAFSSLTLG
+229 EPAFRTAFSNLTLG
-243 APDAGLFNF
+243 APDASLFNF
-252 SPPPGASVKELAVPS
+252 SPPPGASVKELAVPAPS
-267 HKEDTDQAGK
+267 HGKADRTDK
-277 GLADKNRTHKDP
+277 GLADRNPGSKD
-289 ASKHPAAGHPAD
+289 PAD
-301 RDLRGH
+301 RDSAHKGMRGH
-307 VPTVTG
+307 APKVTG
-313 TGWERIVGIP
+313 SGWERIVGIP
-323 APSVSAPSRDSG
+323 APSASAPSASPE
-335 TQSRDSGK
+335 SGK
-343 QSVDKLLNDPLL
+343 QSVDRLLNDPLL
-355 RQATVAVQGGRAI
+355 RQATVTVEGGRAI

-382 TFVGAVPLE
+382 TFVGSVPLE

-397 AAK
+397 AAR